1 MANALLIIGVIAII
15 NGGIFMGAL
24 TSGQQQRAN
33 YHTETKEDRLMR
45 FKIGRISVLVG
56 VLSFF
61 VGLIL
66 KVAF

>member
-56 VLSFF
+56 VLILLLA
-61 VGLIL
+61 LIL
-66 KVAF
+66 HAIL

>member
-24 TSGQQQRAN
+24 TSGQQQRSN

-56 VLSFF
+56 VLVIILAIFF
-61 VGLIL
+61 HVIL
-66 KVAF
+66 

>member
-1 MANALLIIGVIAII
+1 MANVLLIIGVIAII

-56 VLSFF
+56 VL
-61 VGLIL
+61 VIIL
-66 KVAF
+66 VIFLHVIF